1 MRKTNKKYVMLF
13 LCCSLLL
20 GSMTGCNSHD
30 KKDSEVSS
38 EETAVEEKK
47 DFNEDTDSN
56 LGAWGRA
63 MGSVLI
69 SMNEGD
75 PYYFGGYQVSEGN
88 QKAAAGILEQSWQ
101 IHNRKELLTQIK
113 MLTDTGYR
121 TEYLK
126 ESKEM
131 RSMSKKQLKIAM
143 KQFAGS
149 VKIHYEMIQYNWD
162 TWKKKGLVA
171 WDMCR
176 VSHLAQW
183 GYVAG
188 YLNVR
193 EAQAVIQPAAEL
205 LQKNFKSWDE
215 VQTNWL
221 DGYALYASVDLSKAG
236 NDYEK
241 RKAIYEQ
248 LKTAQAEEGMLYD
261 DTMFQN
267 PILPLADTSYQTL
280 WMELEEDTEEKGD
293 NTK

>member
-1 MRKTNKKYVMLF
+1 MRKINRKYAMLF
-13 LCCSLLL
+13 MCCSLVL
-20 GSMTGCNSHD
+20 GSITGCNTSE
-30 KKDSEVSS
+30 KKNPEISS
-38 EETAVEEKK
+38 EETTKETKK
-47 DFNEDTDSN
+47 DFNEDPNSN

-88 QKAAAGILEQSWQ
+88 QKAAARILEQSWQ

-113 MLTDTGYR
+113 VLTDTGYR

-126 ESKEM
+126 EAKEM
-131 RSMSKKQLKIAM
+131 RSMSKKKLKIAM
-143 KQFAGS
+143 KQFVGG
-149 VKIHYEMIQYNWD
+149 VKIHYEMVQYNWD
-162 TWKKKGLVA
+162 TWKKKGLIA

-221 DGYALYASVDLSKAG
+221 DGYALYASIDISQAG

-241 RKAIYEQ
+241 RKAIYDQ
-248 LKTAQAEEGMLYD
+248 LKIAQTENGTLYD

-267 PILPLADTSYQTL
+267 PIQPLNDTSYQAL
-280 WMELEEDTEEKGD
+280 WLELEDTAEKGE
-293 NTK
+293 NKK

>member
-1 MRKTNKKYVMLF
+1 MRKINRKYAMLF
-13 LCCSLLL
+13 MCCSLVL
-20 GSMTGCNSHD
+20 GSITGCNTSE
-30 KKDSEVSS
+30 KKNPEISS
-38 EETAVEEKK
+38 EETTQETKK
-47 DFNEDTDSN
+47 DFNEDPNSN

-88 QKAAAGILEQSWQ
+88 QKAAARILEQSWQ

-113 MLTDTGYR
+113 VLTDTGYR

-126 ESKEM
+126 EAKEM
-131 RSMSKKQLKIAM
+131 RSMSKKKLKIAM
-143 KQFAGS
+143 KQFVGG
-149 VKIHYEMIQYNWD
+149 VKIHYEMVQYNWD
-162 TWKKKGLVA
+162 TWKKKGLIA

-221 DGYALYASVDLSKAG
+221 DGYALYASIDISQTG

-241 RKAIYEQ
+241 RKAIYDQ
-248 LKTAQAEEGMLYD
+248 LKIAQTENGTLYD

-267 PILPLADTSYQTL
+267 PIQPLNDTSYQAL
-280 WMELEEDTEEKGD
+280 WLELEDTAEKGE
-293 NTK
+293 NKK